1 VSPAERQNR
10 HVLLGLIGAPIKHSA
25 APAMHEAAAEALGWK
40 GHYQLIEIPGA
51 DAVLLRKL
59 LDGVRHL
66 GFAGVNITYP
76 YKEAVI
82 PLLDDLSESAG
93 MIGAV
98 NTVVVR
104 NGRLIGHNTDASGFG
119 LAVADFLAPS
129 SGPVAVIGAGG
140 VGKAAAVAMA
150 QGGAKGLRIFDLDPK
165 KAAALAET
173 VAPLTDSM
181 VAETVAEALSGAS
194 GLVNGTPVGMLPSLD
209 SPVDPTLLHAD
220 LWVADAVYYP
230 LWTPLLS
237 DARRVG
243 AKVLNGRA
251 LAIYQ
256 AVHAFELFTGVE
268 PSADIMAA
276 AFDAVLERRGDM
288 GTAA

>member
-1 VSPAERQNR
+1 
-10 HVLLGLIGAPIKHSA
+10 
-25 APAMHEAAAEALGWK
+25 MHEAAAEALGWT
-40 GHYQLIEIPGA
+40 GFYQLVEIAGA
-51 DAVLLRKL
+51 DATLLRKL

-76 YKEAVI
+76 YKETII
-82 PLLDDLSESAG
+82 PLLDDLSKSSR

-98 NTVVVR
+98 NTVVVSD
-104 NGRLIGHNTDASGFG
+104 GRLIGHNTDAGGFG
-119 LAVADFLAPS
+119 HAVADLLAAS

-150 QGGAKGLRIFDLDPK
+150 QAGAKGLRIFDLDRR

-173 VAPLTDSM
+173 VASLTDSM
-181 VAETVAEALSGAS
+181 VAETVAEAVTGAS
-194 GLVNGTPVGMLPSLD
+194 GLVNGTPVGMLPSRD
-209 SPVDPTLLHAD
+209 SPVDPALLHAD

-237 DARRVG
+237 EARRVG
-243 AKVLNGRA
+243 ARVLNGRA

-256 AVHAFELFTGVE
+256 AAAAFELFTGVK
-268 PSADIMAA
+268 PSVDVMAS
-276 AFDAVLERRGDM
+276 AFDAVLERRKEM
-288 GTAA
+288 STAA

>member
-1 VSPAERQNR
+1 
-10 HVLLGLIGAPIKHSA
+10 
-25 APAMHEAAAEALGWK
+25 MHEAAAEALGWK
-40 GHYQLIEIPGA
+40 GYYQLVEIARA

-82 PLLDDLSESAG
+82 PLLDDLSESAR

-98 NTVVVR
+98 NTVVARDGCLV
-104 NGRLIGHNTDASGFG
+104 GHNTDASGFER
-119 LAVADFLAPS
+119 AVADLLAAS

-150 QGGAKGLRIFDLDPK
+150 QSGAKGLRIFDLDRK
-165 KAAALAET
+165 KAAALADT
-173 VAPLTDSM
+173 VAPLKDSM
-181 VAETVAEALSGAS
+181 VAGTVAEALSGVS
-194 GLVNGTPVGMLPSLD
+194 GLINGTPVGMLPSRD
-209 SPVDPTLLHAD
+209 SPVDPALLHAD

-230 LWTPLLS
+230 LWTPLLL

-256 AVHAFELFTGVE
+256 AVHAFELFTGVK
-268 PSADIMAA
+268 PSMDVMAA
-276 AFDAVLERRGDM
+276 AFDAVLERRRDV